1 MNTWSKEIILQ
12 KARELGVKFVRLQ
25 FTDILGIIKN
35 VAIPYSQL
43 ERALENEIM
52 FDGSSIEGFTRIEES
67 DMNLRPVISSFAIF
81 PWRPK
86 RNGVA
91 RLICD
96 VYSPKGEPFAGDP
109 RYVLKKVL
117 AEAEESGYTI
127 KIGPE
132 CEFFLFKLNE
142 EGKPTNLTQDEGGY
156 FDMGP
161 VDKGEDARRDIIL
174 ALEEMGIEIMA
185 SHHEVAQGQHEV
197 DLWFDD
203 PLLTADQV
211 TTYKFVTRAVA
222 SKNGLC
228 ATFMPKPI
236 VGINGSGMHT
246 HFSIYDHLGRN
257 IFYDPRGKYHLSEV
271 ALHFIGGLIQHAPA
285 ITAISNPLVNSYK
298 RLIPGYE
305 APIYISWSGMNRS
318 ALVRIPASRVE
329 DTRVEF
335 RSPDPACNPYL
346 AFAVM
351 IKAGMEGIKNKIEPP
366 ESVDG
371 NVYEMNQEER
381 KAAGIRR
388 LPANLMEA
396 LEELKRDELIRSVLG
411 EHIYSHFMKAKR
423 IEWELY
429 QRGVHQWELDQYL
442 GVF

>member
-1 MNTWSKEIILQ
+1 
-12 KARELGVKFVRLQ
+12 
-25 FTDILGIIKN
+25 
-35 VAIPYSQL
+35 
-43 ERALENEIM
+43 
-52 FDGSSIEGFTRIEES
+52 
-67 DMNLRPVISSFAIF
+67 
-81 PWRPK
+81 
-86 RNGVA
+86 
-91 RLICD
+91 
-96 VYSPKGEPFAGDP
+96 
-109 RYVLKKVL
+109 VLKKVL

-127 KIGPE
+127 KVGPE

-142 EGKPTNLTQDEGGY
+142 EGKPTNITQDEGGY

-161 VDKGEDARRDIIL
+161 VDQGEDARRDIIL
-174 ALEEMGIEIMA
+174 ALEEMGFEIMA

-197 DLWFDD
+197 DLWFDG
-203 PLLTADQV
+203 PLLTADRV
-211 TTYKFVTRAVA
+211 TTFKFVTRAVA

-257 IFYDPRGKYHLSEV
+257 IFYDPRGKYQLSEV

-305 APIYISWSGMNRS
+305 APKYISWSGMNRS

-335 RSPDPACNPYL
+335 RSPDPSCNPYL

-351 IKAGMEGIKNKIEPP
+351 IKAGLEGIKNKIEPP
-366 ESVDG
+366 VSVVG
-371 NVYEMNQEER
+371 NFYYINLEER

-396 LEELKRDELIRSVLG
+396 LEELKKDELIRSVLG
-411 EHIYSHFMKAKR
+411 EHIYAHFTKAKR

-429 QRGVHQWELDQYL
+429 QKEVHQWELDQYL